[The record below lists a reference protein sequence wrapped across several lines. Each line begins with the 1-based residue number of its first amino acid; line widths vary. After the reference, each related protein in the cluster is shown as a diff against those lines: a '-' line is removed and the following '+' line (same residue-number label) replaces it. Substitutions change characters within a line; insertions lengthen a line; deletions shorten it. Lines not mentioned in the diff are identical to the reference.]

1 MSCWFVCQLVGQPVK
16 NMRIMRNWS
25 PNEWED
31 KSTLVMR
38 ISDTNSEA
46 GVHNYR
52 TFQVLCHQWK
62 RTFLENLMLQLNTSL
77 HLKMWVISC
86 PTKKWLRCTI
96 CFVSIGGAL
105 TNEIHSIALT
115 IIQLNRPIV
124 KNLFLSFRT
133 EIFPQ
138 IFTYA
143 AYISQSNNVK
153 ALFSHRHSFVS
164 NVLLHKINLRTRTGL
179 SQGLGLGLVSF
190 CM

>member
-86 PTKKWLRCTI
+86 PTKIWVCCTI

-105 TNEIHSIALT
+105 KYEIHCNAYT
-115 IIQLNRPIV
+115 ITKLYRPKV
-124 KNLFLSFRT
+124 KHLFIT
-133 EIFPQ
+133 
-138 IFTYA
+138 
-143 AYISQSNNVK
+143 ISGVCIS
-153 ALFSHRHSFVS
+153 LD
-164 NVLLHKINLRTRTGL
+164 KINLWHYQAAFQNLISMEIIWNKKWERMKVINMIADFSKQNINWQRTVHRI
-179 SQGLGLGLVSF
+179 
-190 CM
+190 